1 MFSWTEMFR
10 ETLDASMNLANDAVF
25 LKDID
30 RQTCLRLWLKHSVA
44 RPARQPSPVTS
55 IRPHHYEKRQIWRHL
70 SIKNWFVGV
79 HTHTLTIH
87 AV

>member
-30 RQTCLRLWLKHSVA
+30 RQTCLRL
-44 RPARQPSPVTS
+44 
-55 IRPHHYEKRQIWRHL
+55 
-70 SIKNWFVGV
+70 
-79 HTHTLTIH
+79 
-87 AV
+87 